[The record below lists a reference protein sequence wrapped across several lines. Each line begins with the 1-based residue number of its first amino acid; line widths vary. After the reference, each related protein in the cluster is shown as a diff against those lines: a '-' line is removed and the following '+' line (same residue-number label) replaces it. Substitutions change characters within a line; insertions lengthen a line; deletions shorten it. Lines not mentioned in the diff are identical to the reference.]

1 MKQLKVIVNQYN
13 TVNNSGY
20 IDINFNQSIEIPPYS
35 SLALDKISMQ
45 ILPSPTGLITI
56 GSDQEILI
64 TTQSQRNVSGTRSC
78 ILKAGQYTYNT
89 SSLTPATTTV
99 GIPDLL
105 LTLNSICN
113 GLLNGTPD
121 LPSAITNPAVDY
133 GLGFKWTG
141 AISGTA
147 YKVTLNAYQCDFGTG
162 NQAMTPVLN
171 NADITQSNLTTIAS
185 AYNGFSAK
193 TTNTSYFAYTKQTLI
208 NGCLQA
214 NIDLRANDITDP
226 DATFSYGLA
235 LPPASGGVPVVLY
248 GIKGVGG
255 KMYIINNGVQGSEI
269 DKTPFFP
276 SSPVTQVVNVYMYT
290 DNSTNH
296 LHLCVQH
303 GADPII
309 IASITLDG
317 AYTGFNYNASYC
329 LAVTGYA
336 KGTAFNTCN
345 SFQNWRAFFQPF
357 IVTDNIG
364 NYFQIPENRNYLS
377 APNLNAV
384 TPIRILQMDFTNS
397 PLLINNLGF
406 ATNILQGTCS
416 VANMLSIPAANGV
429 DFVNWYDLALDVLNL
444 NLETYVGTSSNSN
457 PSTGKS
463 VSSVSSG
470 KKNTLCYFL
479 IQRLTPE
486 ENIFFAEAKQ
496 MVFLDIANRETI
508 SISTLQFRIYNV
520 ATNIPLNF
528 TSGSFNIYVSNK
540 ESDRVVNKHLY

>member
-13 TVNNSGY
+13 TVNNSGF

-35 SLALDKISMQ
+35 SLALDKISME
-45 ILPSPTGLITI
+45 ILPSPTGRITI
-56 GSDQEILI
+56 AEDQEILI
-64 TTQSQRNVSGTRSC
+64 TTQSQGNVSGTRSC

-89 SSLTPATTTV
+89 SSLTPNQNS

-113 GLLNGTPD
+113 GILNGTPK
-121 LPSAITNPAVDY
+121 LPSANTDPAVDY

-141 AISGTA
+141 AISGTS
-147 YKVTLNAYQCDFGTG
+147 YKVTLNAYQCNFGTA
-162 NQAMTPVLN
+162 NQAQAPVLN
-171 NADITQSNLTTIAS
+171 NADITQNNMTAIAS
-185 AYNGFSAK
+185 ANNGFSAK
-193 TTNTSYFAYTKQTLI
+193 TTNTSYYAYTKQTLI

-269 DKTPFFP
+269 NKTPFLP

-290 DNSTNH
+290 DETSNH
-296 LHLCVQH
+296 LHLCVQQ
-303 GADPII
+303 GNDPII
-309 IASITLDG
+309 ISSITPDG
-317 AYTGFNYNASYC
+317 AYTGFNYNTAYC

-336 KGTAFNTCN
+336 KGTTFNTCN
-345 SFQNWRAFFQPF
+345 SFQNWSAFFQPF
-357 IVTDNIG
+357 VVTDNIG

-384 TPIRILQMDFTNS
+384 TPIRILQLDFTNS

-444 NLETYVGTSSNSN
+444 NLETYVGNSGSSSA
-457 PSTGKS
+457 
-463 VSSVSSG
+463 SG
-470 KKNTLCYFL
+470 KRNTLCYFL

-496 MVFLDIANRETI
+496 LVFLDIANRETI
-508 SISTLQFRIYNV
+508 SVSTLQFRIYNV
-520 ATNIPLNF
+520 STNIPLNF
-528 TSGSFNIYVSNK
+528 TNGSFNIYITDK
-540 ESDRVVNKHLY
+540 ADRIVNKHLY

>member
-35 SLALDKISMQ
+35 SLALDKISME
-45 ILPSPTGLITI
+45 ILPSPTGRITI
-56 GSDQEILI
+56 AEDQEILI
-64 TTQSQRNVSGTRSC
+64 TTQSQGNVTGTRSC

-89 SSLTPATTTV
+89 SSLTPASVTF
-99 GIPDLL
+99 GIADLL

-113 GLLNGTPD
+113 GLLNGTPN
-121 LPSAITNPAVDY
+121 LNSANTDPAVDY

-147 YKVTLNAYQCDFGTG
+147 YKVTLNAYQCNFGTG
-162 NQAMTPVLN
+162 NQARAPLMN
-171 NADITQSNLTTIAS
+171 NTDIIAS
-185 AYNGFSAK
+185 PELTPLPASVATNGFQAK
-193 TTNTSYFAYTKQTLI
+193 TADTSYFAYTKEQLI

-248 GIKGVGG
+248 GIKGIGG

-269 DKTPFFP
+269 DKTPFFKNTP
-276 SSPVTQVVNVYMYT
+276 ADTTTNVYMYT
-290 DNSTNH
+290 DESSNH
-296 LHLCVQH
+296 LHMCVQQ
-303 GADPII
+303 GTDPII
-309 IASITLDG
+309 IASITPDG
-317 AYTGFNYNASYC
+317 AYTGFSYNTAYC
-329 LAVTGYA
+329 LAITGYA
-336 KGTAFNTCN
+336 IGTTGSTSNLFA
-345 SFQNWRAFFQPF
+345 NWRAFFQPF

-364 NYFQIPENRNYLS
+364 NYFQVPENRNYLS

-384 TPIRILQMDFTNS
+384 TPIRILQLDFTNS

-444 NLETYVGTSSNSN
+444 NLETYVGNSGSSSA
-457 PSTGKS
+457 
-463 VSSVSSG
+463 SG
-470 KKNTLCYFL
+470 KRNTLCYFL

-520 ATNIPLNF
+520 STNIPLNF
-528 TSGSFNIYVSNK
+528 TNGSFNIYVTNK
-540 ESDRVVNKHLY
+540 GDNIVNKHLY